1 MLLAQKIAGRQ
12 TDKSIALMVVAPLAM
27 LIESMRLT
35 EILNPQCVKVP
46 LSATGKE
53 QAIYE
58 LVDILANTLEI
69 ADVTELREVVW
80 RREQTRTTGIGHGIA
95 IPHGKASGCTQLC
108 MAVGKTGQPIDFG
121 AIDGKPVE
129 LIILLASPIDQTGP
143 HIQVLAQISRMLTDG
158 DFLSAVKQA
167 ESSRQLYELIAQ
179 QEANSPA

>member
-1 MLLAQKIAGRQ
+1 
-12 TDKSIALMVVAPLAM
+12 MVVVPLAM
-27 LIESMRLT
+27 RTDFMRLT

-58 LVDILANTLEI
+58 LVDILANALEI
-69 ADVTELREVVW
+69 ADVTKLRDAVW

-95 IPHGKASGCTQLC
+95 IPHGKVSSCTQLC
-108 MAVGKTGQPIDFG
+108 MAVATTGQPIDFG

-158 DFLSAVKQA
+158 DFRSAVKQA
-167 ESSRQLYELIAQ
+167 VSSRQLYELIAQ
-179 QEANSPA
+179 QEANSLA